1 MLRSHFLN
9 HIAQTNPE
17 PHIFEVSRGEGIYLY
32 DVDDRPFID
41 LISGISVSS
50 FGHSH
55 PLIIEAIKNQADQY
69 LHTMVYGEHIQ
80 APQVKLARK
89 LSKLLPDPLDN
100 VYYVSSGSECVEA
113 AIKIAKKYTGRRDL
127 VACKNAYH
135 GSSHGPL
142 SLMDNEYFS
151 AAYRPLL
158 PNVRFFELNN
168 EASLS
173 VITES
178 TAAVFL
184 ETIQGEAGIRIPTRS
199 FMQALRAR
207 CTETGAILVLDEIQA
222 GMGRTGKLWA
232 FQHFDVAPDVI
243 LLSKAF
249 GGGMPLGAI
258 ITSKKIMHVISDHP
272 ILGHITTF
280 GGHPVC
286 CAAGLAA
293 LNMLTSTDLI
303 SSIKRKAQLFID
315 LLNHPQ
321 VKEIRSIGFLM
332 ALDLQDEKKVKQLM
346 EYGMAHQLLFDWFLY
361 DAGSV
366 RIAPPL
372 IITEDQI
379 RTACKILVEGMDQ
392 LN

>member
-1 MLRSHFLN
+1 MLRSHFFKY
-9 HIAQTNPE
+9 IAQTNPA

-32 DVDDRPFID
+32 DLEDRPYID

-55 PLIIEAIKNQADQY
+55 PLIIDAIKNQADQY

-80 APQVKLARK
+80 APQVKLAQK
-89 LSKLLPDPLDN
+89 LSGLLPESLDN

-113 AIKIAKKYTGRRDL
+113 ALKITKRFTGRVDL

-173 VITES
+173 VITEN

-184 ETIQGEAGIRIPTRS
+184 ETIQGEAGIRIPTRT
-199 FMQALRAR
+199 FMQALRNR
-207 CTETGAILVLDEIQA
+207 CKETGALLVLDEIQA

-232 FQHFDVAPDVI
+232 FEHYDIIPDVL

-258 ITSKKIMHVISDHP
+258 VTSKTIMQVISDNP

-293 LNMLTSTDLI
+293 LDILTSTDLVI
-303 SSIKRKAQLFID
+303 TVKRKAQLFID
-315 LLNHPQ
+315 LLDHPL
-321 VKEIRSIGFLM
+321 VKEIRSVGFLM
-332 ALDLQDEKKVKQLM
+332 AIDLQDEKKVKQLVK
-346 EYGMAHQLLFDWFLY
+346 YGMEHQLLFDWFLY
-361 DAGSV
+361 DEGSL
-366 RIAPPL
+366 RLAPPL
-372 IITEDQI
+372 IITEAQI
-379 RTACKILVEGMDQ
+379 RSACKTLVAG
-392 LN
+392 LNYLS